1 MRREREEDRSQFP
14 HQAGHHQWEWHV
26 TVYII
31 VGAIVSTIVMMG
43 LTRLLISW
51 DMAPVTAP
59 FVLTAW
65 LLLFAVYHF
74 GQLHPT
80 NLIGPMPV
88 QPVAVIQ
95 TDLEEAA
102 GIGAVGFTTANLANA
117 LFRGVG
123 EVFLRA
129 GSCCSTG
136 GRRSTR

>member
-1 MRREREEDRSQFP
+1 
-14 HQAGHHQWEWHV
+14 
-26 TVYII
+26 
-31 VGAIVSTIVMMG
+31 
-43 LTRLLISW
+43 
-51 DMAPVTAP
+51 VTAP
-59 FVLTAW
+59 LVLTAW

-123 EVFLRA
+123 EVFFRA